1 MARVVFLRSFWS
13 PCCKILEGRS
23 VVLASGAMGDT
34 WQDIMGG
41 PQSVVNW
48 MVLKCLFEVKPVIS
62 LGQGHKGIAML
73 LCT

>member
-1 MARVVFLRSFWS
+1 M
-13 PCCKILEGRS
+13 
-23 VVLASGAMGDT
+23 VLASGAMGDS
-34 WQDIMGG
+34 WQVIMGG